1 MSNILTDI
9 VGCTCSITTKDDYM
23 GQLEGEVL
31 AVDEAWIK
39 VRHTDRRGNPNLRI
53 LRIETITQIEVLRQ
67 PGKEPAT
74 V

>member
-9 VGCTCSITTKDDYM
+9 VGCTCSILTKDDYM

-31 AVDEAWIK
+31 AVDDAWIK

>member
-1 MSNILTDI
+1 M
-9 VGCTCSITTKDDYM
+9 
-23 GQLEGEVL
+23 L
-31 AVDEAWIK
+31 AVDDAWIK

>member
-9 VGCTCSITTKDDYM
+9 VGCTCSIITKDDYM

-31 AVDEAWIK
+31 AVDDAWIK